1 MRDIGAALDQL
12 AAEVED
18 LAAKYCTA
26 LALGDVRTLDASE
39 MARVIEKFRTY
50 GRQDRAR
57 AGFDFGGGAAADRR
71 RLPGTLP

>member
-1 MRDIGAALDQL
+1 ML

-50 GRQDRAR
+50 GRQDLPEP
-57 AGFDFGGGAAADRR
+57 DLEYGGELLPTAVGAAS
-71 RLPGTLP
+71 